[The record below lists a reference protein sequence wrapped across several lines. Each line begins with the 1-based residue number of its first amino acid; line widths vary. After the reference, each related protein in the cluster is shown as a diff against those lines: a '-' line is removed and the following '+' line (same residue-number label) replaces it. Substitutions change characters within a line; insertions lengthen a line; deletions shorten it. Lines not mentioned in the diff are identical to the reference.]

1 MYPFIRLAFHTLK
14 VRKLKELSIY
24 DTHNCHVRIQPQD
37 LDIFNELNNGRILT
51 LFDLGRLPF
60 GYRVGL
66 MRVMKQNRW
75 GLTMAGASVRY
86 RSRVRLFEKVK
97 ISTTAVGRDERFVYI
112 IQTMWR
118 GDQATS
124 NIVYRSALTSKDGI
138 VPTQKV
144 MEALGYPEWN
154 PKMPKWV
161 QNWITAEG
169 TRDWPPQF

>member
-1 MYPFIRLAFHTLK
+1 MANDEHRQFSANPNLW
-14 VRKLKELSIY
+14 
-24 DTHNCHVRIQPQD
+24 IQPQD

-86 RSRVRLFEKVK
+86 RRRVRLFEKVK

-112 IQTMWR
+112 VQNMCR
-118 GDQATS
+118 GDEATS
-124 NIVYRSALTSKDGI
+124 RSTPAGGATRSTSAAASHSSTLLEDRLARSSIPGC
-138 VPTQKV
+138 
-144 MEALGYPEWN
+144 
-154 PKMPKWV
+154 
-161 QNWITAEG
+161 
-169 TRDWPPQF
+169 

>member
-1 MYPFIRLAFHTLK
+1 
-14 VRKLKELSIY
+14 
-24 DTHNCHVRIQPQD
+24 
-37 LDIFNELNNGRILT
+37 
-51 LFDLGRLPF
+51 
-60 GYRVGL
+60 

-86 RSRVRLFEKVK
+86 RRRVRLFEKVK
-97 ISTTAVGRDERFVYI
+97 ISSTAVGRDERFVYI

-118 GDQATS
+118 GDVATS

-161 QNWITAEG
+161 QNWITAED